1 MSRVRT
7 DRLALAL
14 LIGLVSCSRGAS
26 TPSPVSDASAER
38 GDFDRVDGTLD
49 VGGPRDAGSPP
60 PDSTTPDAT
69 FDAAVPS
76 AWGELP
82 NICPA
87 PIEYDVARPETF
99 DRVSVTGGRVQSAG
113 RLRLESSDTLAV
125 VDPRTTYETTV
136 GAIYRYNDNH
146 SQLSVYDTRGSVGVG
161 FWPRSEDRGI
171 VFAFEAEPT
180 YDAPG
185 CIGRDLGAAIVAF
198 EVDDTS
204 EPWVFIPIG
213 CLGYG
218 VWWDRESVTDTDGDG
233 LPEILVV
240 RFPRLDELNPDG
252 TFTKLWEGTRDG
264 DYPRRYFENV
274 SLGAA
279 DLDGDGFAEFSVSA
293 TFAEGP
299 PDLVGRGALRIMEYD
314 PAIGYVVRHQAI
326 APFYLPYWQATGD
339 VDGDGHP
346 ELLYGGP
353 ADNCRWLGLYH
364 AIANDTY
371 ALKWGGSFND
381 PEGYEINEARMG
393 DTDGDGDDEV
403 ILPSGCH
410 VRVLEWNGTRLVQV
424 GDIPVGEH
432 CDEPDAFPADLD
444 GDGAVEVIVTT
455 RWRSP
460 EGAID
465 PTGVAVWKR
474 RRESP

>member
-1 MSRVRT
+1 MK
-7 DRLALAL
+7 LALVL
-14 LIGLVSCSRGAS
+14 LIGVVSCSDDAGA
-26 TPSPVSDASAER
+26 PSPASDASVQWE
-38 GDFDRVDGTLD
+38 DFYRIDAAPDG
-49 VGGPRDAGSPP
+49 GEPRDAESPP
-60 PDSTTPDAT
+60 PDAQVLDAA
-69 FDAAVPS
+69 FDAAIPA
-76 AWGELP
+76 AWGEMPALCP
-82 NICPA
+82 N
-87 PIEYDVARPETF
+87 PIEYDEVRPDAFE
-99 DRVSVTGGRVQSAG
+99 RIYVTGGAVYGAG
-113 RLRLESSDTLAV
+113 RLRADSVDLLGVADPRSTESRPVGALYVYDVSHRNHIV
-125 VDPRTTYETTV
+125 VDTGRAAALE
-136 GAIYRYNDNH
+136 
-146 SQLSVYDTRGSVGVG
+146 
-161 FWPRSEDRGI
+161 FWQSDSSPGLL
-171 VFAFEAEPT
+171 FAFELRPE
-180 YDAPG
+180 YNAPG
-185 CIGRDLGAAIVAF
+185 CLGPAIGSSIVAF
-198 EVDDTS
+198 EIDDMA
-204 EPWVFIPIG
+204 EPWVLTARG
-213 CLGYG
+213 CLDYSA
-218 VWWDRESVTDTDGDG
+218 WWDRELVTDTDGDG

-252 TFTKLWEGTRDG
+252 TFTKLWEGMLDG

-274 SLGAA
+274 SLGAS
-279 DLDGDGFAEFSVSA
+279 DLDGDGLEEFSVSA
-293 TFAEGP
+293 SFAEGP

-314 PAIGYVVRHQAI
+314 PAVGYVVRHQAI

-381 PEGYEINEARMG
+381 PEGYYINEARMG

-410 VRVLEWNGTRLVQV
+410 VRVLEWNGTGLVQV
-424 GDIPVGEH
+424 ADITVGEH

-444 GDGAVEVIVTT
+444 GDGADEVVVTT
-455 RWRSP
+455 RWRSS
-460 EGAID
+460 EGDID